1 MDLHLKRMVSGLG
14 WMQGQN
20 TESFDFSA
28 LPQPGHIALEVKL
41 EQFVRLSTHA
51 RVGFDDP

>member
-20 TESFDFSA
+20 TEISA